1 MVSMIQQFEV
11 LYLDMVGRQY
21 DYLINPLGAVR
32 STFEKV
38 VATGADPT
46 SFDGKD
52 WGVPILTH
60 STVKWVQ
67 ANLSVRF
74 RGMIQDMLGNECY
87 VGPYKNEGTWNS
99 NKFTDI
105 SQFPMRHSPDTRL

>member
-1 MVSMIQQFEV
+1 
-11 LYLDMVGRQY
+11 MVGRQY
-21 DYLINPLGAVR
+21 DCLINPLGAVR
-32 STFEKV
+32 STFEKA

-52 WGVPILTH
+52 WGVSDLFREYLFQNEAVSQVPILTH

-67 ANLSVRF
+67 ANLLVRF

-87 VGPYKNEGTWNS
+87 VGPYKVR
-99 NKFTDI
+99 F
-105 SQFPMRHSPDTRL
+105 

>member
-1 MVSMIQQFEV
+1 MVSMIQQLEV

-21 DYLINPLGAVR
+21 DCLINPLGAVR

-52 WGVPILTH
+52 WGVSDL
-60 STVKWVQ
+60 
-67 ANLSVRF
+67 F
-74 RGMIQDMLGNECY
+74 REYLFQNEA
-87 VGPYKNEGTWNS
+87 VS
-99 NKFTDI
+99 
-105 SQFPMRHSPDTRL
+105 